1 MKIFING
8 RILPGED
15 AFIRADDRGFT
26 LGDGIFETMRAQAGR
41 IHCMEAH
48 FERLRRSADRLRIP
62 LTLGYPELA
71 GALINTLVANDLDTG
86 DAALRLTL
94 TRGPGPRGLPPPA
107 TPNPTLIIS
116 VAPAPKKN
124 GGEIRACLVG
134 IPRNEHSPLAQIK
147 SINYLENILARMEA
161 EARGA
166 DDALLCNLAGNLAE
180 TTVAN
185 LFLIIDGTA
194 LTPPLEDG
202 PLPGVTRARI
212 LGLGDRLP
220 CAVAERHLR
229 PQDIAKADEAFL
241 TNSLV
246 GVQPLVAIDG
256 NAVGNG
262 CVGPNTRQIKSVYE
276 ESVFSEI
283 S

>member
-1 MKIFING
+1 MNVFING
-8 RILPGED
+8 RILPEED
-15 AFIRADDRGFT
+15 VLIRASDRGFT
-26 LGDGIFETMRAQAGR
+26 LGDGIFETMRSQAGR
-41 IHCMEAH
+41 IHCLDAH
-48 FERLRRSADRLRIP
+48 LERLRRSAERLRIP
-62 LTLGYPELA
+62 LPLGFSELPE
-71 GALINTLVANDLDTG
+71 ALTNTLVANDLDSG

-107 TPNPTLIIS
+107 KPDPTLIIS
-116 VAPAPKKN
+116 AAPAPKKN
-124 GGEIRACLVG
+124 GRQIRVCLVG

-161 EARGA
+161 EAQGG
-166 DDALLCNLAGNLAE
+166 DDALMRNLAGHLAE

-185 LFLIIDGTA
+185 LFLVIDGIA
-194 LTPPLEDG
+194 FTPPLEDG

-212 LGLGDRLP
+212 LTLGDRLP

-229 PQDIAKADEAFL
+229 LDDIAEAEEAFL

-246 GVQPLVAIDG
+246 GVQPLVAVDG
-256 NAVGNG
+256 NAIGNG
-262 CVGPNTRQIKSVYE
+262 RVGPYTRRIKSVYE
-276 ESVFSEI
+276 ESVFSEV